1 MEFLS
6 EEKDGLFID
15 LTLPKDVISQ
25 TNFIVKEGSLYKIR
39 ISFQVQREIVTGVAV
54 YRSVVIYFLAV
65 CLYVTIFLCLP
76 KNESKWLKMTL
87 HISAMFLS

>member
-39 ISFQVQREIVTGVAV
+39 ISFQVQREIVTGVGV
-54 YRSVVIYFLAV
+54 YHSVVIYFWMRSRITEAV
-65 CLYVTIFLCLP
+65 CPYGTIFLCLP
-76 KNESKWLKMTL
+76 KNESKW
-87 HISAMFLS
+87 